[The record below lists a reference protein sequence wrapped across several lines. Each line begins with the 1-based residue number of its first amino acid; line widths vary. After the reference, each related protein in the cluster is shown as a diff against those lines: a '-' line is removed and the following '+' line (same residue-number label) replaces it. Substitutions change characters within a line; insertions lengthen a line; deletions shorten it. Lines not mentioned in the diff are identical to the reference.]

1 MTTTR
6 SIFQKVCPGCMA
18 NVARDIH
25 ECSCGYQFDHDDTD
39 SNLSSEE
46 IRLRAEELYESYLAA
61 RAEQAA
67 NGVKAV
73 QAEFARDPASQE
85 KSGRVAAAIQEMQTA
100 EAALTAQATRV
111 VEMRKALPPARQTT
125 VSRPVPPIP
134 KKRTAIT
141 KAAVAELPVRTVRK
155 TVTPVVNVANIDS
168 ARAKNAT
175 KTTARI
181 VQVKPKKP
189 PVKVQAKAPIKAQVP
204 ALLPAPA
211 AKKPQ
216 VVAPPPVQTT
226 IPNHAFRQ
234 AQAAKAD
241 KILRAA
247 HATKPVKVAKKEE
260 TSVSPPV
267 VQAKAPPLAS
277 GQGKTAPR
285 LYASNKK
292 ECPNCTSSVEN
303 NINRCRCGYEFSS
316 SEQLIPGLSM
326 SDEERA
332 EFAKLFNF

>member
-1 MTTTR
+1 MTITR

-18 NVARDIH
+18 NVALDTR
-25 ECSCGYQFDHDDTD
+25 ECSCGHQFDHDDTD

-67 NGVKAV
+67 NSVKAV
-73 QAEFARDPASQE
+73 QAEFARDPANQE
-85 KSGRVAAAIQEMQTA
+85 KSNRVAVAIQEMQAA
-100 EAALTAQATRV
+100 EAAMAAQSARV
-111 VEMRKALPPARQTT
+111 VEMRKALPPAKQTT
-125 VSRPVPPIP
+125 VSRPVPPIQ
-134 KKRTAIT
+134 KKRTAMTI
-141 KAAVAELPVRTVRK
+141 AAVAELPVRTARK
-155 TVTPVVNVANIDS
+155 TASPVVNVANINS
-168 ARAKNAT
+168 ARAKHAT
-175 KTTARI
+175 KTTARVVQAKPKNSPVQ
-181 VQVKPKKP
+181 VQVKA
-189 PVKVQAKAPIKAQVP
+189 QIKAQAP

-216 VVAPPPVQTT
+216 VVAPPAVQTT

-247 HATKPVKVAKKEE
+247 HATKPVKVAKKEGA
-260 TSVSPPV
+260 SVPPPV

-292 ECPNCTSSVEN
+292 ECPNCTSSVDN